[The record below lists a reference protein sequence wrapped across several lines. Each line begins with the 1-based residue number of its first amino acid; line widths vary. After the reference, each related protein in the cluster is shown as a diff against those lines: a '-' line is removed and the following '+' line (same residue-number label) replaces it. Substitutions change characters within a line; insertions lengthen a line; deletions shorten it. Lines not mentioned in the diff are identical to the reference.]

1 MARFAASASICQALT
16 SPSLLLTHLGL
27 NHICAEI
34 LYLRS
39 NKLTSVPV
47 LTSCVNLKELHLGSN
62 RIQGGLGCF
71 SGNFESLED
80 DLRGFLVV
88 RSVRAGRG
96 EHRECPTVGP
106 AGQQD
111 HPAAR

>member
-1 MARFAASASICQALT
+1 MNCSNPRVLY
-16 SPSLLLTHLGL
+16 LGY
-27 NHICAEI
+27 NINICAEI

-62 RIQGGLGCF
+62 RIQGKDF
-71 SGNFESLED
+71 PVESFQLFGPGHVGIIMQN
-80 DLRGFLVV
+80 DLRGFLVF

-96 EHRECPTVGP
+96 EHRERPTVGP

-111 HPAAR
+111 HPATR